1 MQDELQ
7 VTTQLLEEY
16 IEARRAEGLANSS
29 LKSYERML
37 WRLYAMLPA
46 DKILRPDMLPGL
58 AERMNAEGY
67 APRTLNVF
75 LAATEGLM
83 KHAGVNAPK
92 TERQNFESVETPEIS
107 RSEYLKLLAAAK
119 KMGKPR
125 TYYLIKCFAVL
136 GINLR
141 DVNQVTVEA
150 VETGMLSSSEGMV
163 RIPEEFRKELGPLF
177 RGRDGE
183 PIHRTNINKSIV
195 TVGSHTKLPPEKY
208 TPRALRRLCERTQ
221 EDLEDK
227 MRFLIDREYDH
238 ILVKENLT
246 TGWHYR

>member
-1 MQDELQ
+1 MENNKEINNQEINKNDLSITPQ
-7 VTTQLLEEY
+7 NRK
-16 IEARRAEGLANSS
+16 ARR
-29 LKSYERML
+29 
-37 WRLYAMLPA
+37 
-46 DKILRPDMLPGL
+46 
-58 AERMNAEGY
+58 
-67 APRTLNVF
+67 
-75 LAATEGLM
+75 
-83 KHAGVNAPK
+83 
-92 TERQNFESVETPEIS
+92 
-107 RSEYLKLLAAAK
+107 AAAK

-163 RIPEEFRKELGPLF
+163 RIPEEFRKELQQYAENEGITEGPLF

-195 TVGSHTKLPPEKY
+195 TVGSHTKLTPEKY